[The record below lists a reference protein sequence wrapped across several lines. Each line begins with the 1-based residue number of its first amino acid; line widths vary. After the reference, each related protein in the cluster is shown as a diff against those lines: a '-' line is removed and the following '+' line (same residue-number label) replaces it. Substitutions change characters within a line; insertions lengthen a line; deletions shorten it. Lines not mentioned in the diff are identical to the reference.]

1 LSHLKSLDLTYTYIG
16 DELTKDIVQA
26 LASSCHDLRKI
37 DLTGMGGSSH
47 AIAAS
52 FHEALTSN
60 TWPRLEVIKVI
71 YWTEGMAGD
80 LVSILAA
87 TGVGTSLRHIEV
99 GWPFY
104 DGLEVQLLA
113 DTFHKGAC
121 MPGTAEVL
129 RLHITSKY
137 FGWVSKGLD
146 DSLAGRASVEIYEVN
161 DRSGRF

>member
-80 LVSILAA
+80 LVSIL
-87 TGVGTSLRHIEV
+87 TGCYWGGDISETYR
-99 GWPFY
+99 GWMAI
-104 DGLEVQLLA
+104 L
-113 DTFHKGAC
+113 
-121 MPGTAEVL
+121 
-129 RLHITSKY
+129 
-137 FGWVSKGLD
+137 
-146 DSLAGRASVEIYEVN
+146 
-161 DRSGRF
+161 